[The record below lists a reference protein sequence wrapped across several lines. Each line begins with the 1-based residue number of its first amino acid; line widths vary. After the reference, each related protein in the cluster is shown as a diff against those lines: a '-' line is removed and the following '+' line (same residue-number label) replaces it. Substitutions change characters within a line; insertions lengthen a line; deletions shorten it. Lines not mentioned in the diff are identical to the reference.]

1 MSSFCGNG
9 SGMRVKWQGLIRFR
23 ISSEGELIGLAGA
36 LDIEYE
42 GRRGIRDDF
51 KVLCL
56 SS

>member
-1 MSSFCGNG
+1 
-9 SGMRVKWQGLIRFR
+9 MRVKWQGLIRFR
-23 ISSEGELIGLAGA
+23 ICSEGELIGLAGA

-42 GRRGIRDDF
+42 GRKGIRDDF